1 MTLIRLTNEMRT
13 MSDTR
18 TSQTFP
24 LNYANK
30 GETVTLVEIH
40 AGNRLR
46 QRLCALGLNIGSTV
60 RIVQICRSGPVILAV
75 HNDSRVALGH
85 GMAQK
90 IMVSHVEGN
99 A

>member
-1 MTLIRLTNEMRT
+1 MSLVRPFHGMST
-13 MSDTR
+13 MSDSR

-24 LNYANK
+24 LNYANR
-30 GETVTLVEIH
+30 GETVSLTEIH
-40 AGNRLR
+40 AGNRVR

-90 IMVSHVEGN
+90 IMVSHVEGK